1 MDPIDP
7 ILIQRRSERSV
18 PLDPRTKLF
27 VALIVSTIMIVGD
40 GRGALAVVQPILAAV
55 PAFLFV
61 LLGRYGAAAK
71 YAVLYALTKIVPL
84 LVITHTDLT
93 VLVLAA
99 GIVGALGRML
109 PGIFVG
115 YFLVATTTVSEF
127 IAAAERMHL
136 PQALVIPISVMF
148 RFFPTTVEEY
158 GSIKDAMRM
167 RGIQGVRNPMAMMEY
182 RLVPLLMSI
191 VNIGGELSASA
202 ITRGLDS
209 PRPRTNACVIGFG
222 WPDALAFALGSISLA
237 AFVLQMFVR

>member
-1 MDPIDP
+1 MDPIDS
-7 ILIQRRSERSV
+7 ILIQRKSERSL
-18 PLDPRTKLF
+18 PLDPRAKLF
-27 VALIVSTIMIVGD
+27 IALVVSTIMIVGD
-40 GRGALAVVQPILAAV
+40 GRGALAIVQPILAAV
-55 PAFLFV
+55 PAIFFV
-61 LLGRYGAAAK
+61 LLGRYGTAAK
-71 YAVLYALTKIVPL
+71 YAVIYALTKAVPL
-84 LVITHTDLT
+84 FVITHTDLT

-99 GIVGALGRML
+99 GIVGALGKML
-109 PGIFVG
+109 PGIFMG

-167 RGIQGVRNPMAMMEY
+167 RGIHGFRNPMTMMEY
-182 RLVPLLMSI
+182 RLVPLLMSV
-191 VNIGGELSASA
+191 VNIGGDLSASA

-222 WPDALAFALGSISLA
+222 WPDALVFVLGSASLVTFALQL
-237 AFVLQMFVR
+237 L